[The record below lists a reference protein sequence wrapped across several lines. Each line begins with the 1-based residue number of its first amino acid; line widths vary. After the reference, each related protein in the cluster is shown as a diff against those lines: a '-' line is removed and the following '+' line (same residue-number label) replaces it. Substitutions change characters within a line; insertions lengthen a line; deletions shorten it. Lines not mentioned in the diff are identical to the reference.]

1 MSNIV
6 QFKDKESNA
15 YVKINLRYKTIL
27 ERKEL
32 FPNEPFKSIDVV
44 EYNKKYKNYTRLEE
58 IASMQGWLTRY
69 NT

>member
-15 YVKINLRYKTIL
+15 YVKINLKYKTIL